1 VTELTERL
9 PAASYASQALGVVLR
24 PDQIAHA
31 AGLPEWCTH
40 AYREVRESLLSPQR
54 PFPCTFAVEAMEK
67 SHLRFVFLGDP
78 SQPEVLQQ
86 LVRALGTY
94 ALTYRQIAR
103 FTSLIAIFARVG
115 TRPIDEYRQ
124 LFWHVLQ
131 SLHDHDPFP
140 WPGWIPSQTDDP
152 LWEFSFWGEP
162 WFVVC
167 TTPAHARRRSRFS
180 SYFTITFQPREVFL
194 GLDARTPAGD
204 AARKTIRER
213 LRAYDEVAPSPRLGA
228 YGDARHR
235 EWLQYFLPDQ
245 DDEDSER
252 CPFG

>member
-1 VTELTERL
+1 
-9 PAASYASQALGVVLR
+9 VVLR
-24 PDQIAHA
+24 PDQIAQA

-40 AYREVRESLLSPQR
+40 AYRELRETLLSTQR

-67 SHLRFVFLGDP
+67 GHLRFVFLGDP
-78 SQPEVLQQ
+78 GQPDVLAQ
-86 LVRALGTY
+86 LVTALGTY

-103 FTSLIAIFARVG
+103 FTSLIAVFASAG
-115 TRPIDEYRQ
+115 HRPIAEYRR
-124 LFWHVLQ
+124 LFWQVLRY
-131 SLHDHDPFP
+131 LHRNDPSP
-140 WPGWIPSQTDDP
+140 WPSWIPSETDDP
-152 LWEFSFWGEP
+152 LWEFSFRGEP

-167 TTPAHARRRSRFS
+167 TTPAHKSRRSRSS

-213 LRAYDEVAPSPRLGA
+213 LRAYDAVAPSLRLGA
-228 YGDARHR
+228 YGDCRHR
-235 EWLQYFLPDQ
+235 EWQQYFLPDQ
-245 DDEDSER
+245 DDEKEER